1 MITVILAVIDGI
13 YSIDLSWHVY
23 ILPVFMD
30 LAILDKIGEE
40 K

>member
-1 MITVILAVIDGI
+1 MITAILAVIDGI
-13 YSIDLSWHVY
+13 YSIDLGWYVY
-23 ILPVFMD
+23 ILPVFTD